1 MLVGVLRPVVML
13 ACLGL
18 ACTLR
23 GDGEQGSETRELP
36 AFTAIEVFDGFAATV
51 TVDPAL
57 PVGAPVELTVA
68 GDSNAL
74 GRLFTVLHGDA
85 TLSAAVDPN
94 HLTELSLGPTLTASV
109 PALASGFAE
118 DTSTL
123 EIFGARG
130 ELALE
135 VHESASVMLQGG
147 EGLRVTARAIDDG
160 LLTLAGAGPSL
171 DLVVEGAAM
180 VDAGAFTAVTVTVR
194 ARGTGAIRVCAT
206 EAIEIYGSGSGQVAL
221 DCG

>member
-1 MLVGVLRPVVML
+1 MLVAVLRPVVTL

-18 ACTLR
+18 ACTLH

-57 PVGAPVELTVA
+57 PAGAPVELTVA

-74 GRLFTVLHGDA
+74 GRLFTVLHGEA
-85 TLSAAVDPN
+85 TLSAAIDPN
-94 HLTELSLGPTLTASV
+94 QLTELSLGPTMTATV
-109 PALASGFAE
+109 PALTRGFAE

-130 ELALE
+130 DLTLE
-135 VHESASVMLQGG
+135 VHESASVMLHDG
-147 EGLRVTARAIDDG
+147 EGLRVTALAIDDG

-171 DLVVEGAAM
+171 ELVVEGAAT
-180 VDAGAFTAVTVTVR
+180 VDAGAFAAATVMVR

-206 EAIEIYGSGSGQVAL
+206 EAITVYGSGSGQVAL